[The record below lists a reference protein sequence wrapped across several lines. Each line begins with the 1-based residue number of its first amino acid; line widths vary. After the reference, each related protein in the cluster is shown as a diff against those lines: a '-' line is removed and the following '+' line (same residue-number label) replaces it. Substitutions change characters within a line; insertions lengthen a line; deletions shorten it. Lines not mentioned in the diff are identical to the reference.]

1 MPMQCFIHLKSPFL
15 RTVFLVEKFPS
26 LVLPRNTI
34 MCNIIVLS
42 YYSIYLFIICRVVA
56 YERLKTK
63 ENFKLIALISGRGRL
78 QEVVAY

>member
-1 MPMQCFIHLKSPFL
+1 MFYSFKKSISKNGFSRRKISVSCTTQEYDNVTTP
-15 RTVFLVEKFPS
+15 
-26 LVLPRNTI
+26 
-34 MCNIIVLS
+34 